1 MQNLTAVHYVRMG
14 NRTYSPGEV
23 IDQMMSRQTVE
34 RLVRK
39 GAIFDWDEVTGKE
52 EEQGREPVA
61 ADAQEDAQ
69 EDAHEDAHE
78 AAWGAAERAEEMDKE
93 VMATR
98 EEAEKAA
105 QDLMGDLVTKSERRK
120 RK

>member
-1 MQNLTAVHYVRMG
+1 MQNLTAVHHVRMG

-23 IDQMMSRQTVE
+23 IDQPMSRQTVE

-39 GAIFDWDEVTGKE
+39 GAIFGWDEVTGKE
-52 EEQGREPVA
+52 EEQEREPMA
-61 ADAQEDAQ
+61 ADAQ
-69 EDAHEDAHE
+69 EDAHE

-98 EEAEKAA
+98 EEAERAA
-105 QDLMGDLVTKSERRK
+105 QDLMGDLVAKSERRK